1 MKLHYKN
8 PQKVRGSYIWKA
20 DTKFLSEEDLK
31 SKLKSDL
38 NDKNLLDKLVKKYGN
53 KLFLAS
59 GSRKKDEF
67 FVWFSRIKQWANQK
81 NVKTKFSIEPKKSNK
96 DKENENVIDFFDFSN
111 KLNKKFQLKIDFSF
125 DCHETILEVNSNKTK
140 PYNKN
145 SKLYQQYTKSEK
157 YLEQTKEITKLAKS
171 IVGEESNFF
180 KQARKLFD
188 WIIENINYKYPP
200 EIRGVIPTLKNKC
213 GDCGEFNHVFIALCR
228 ILGIPARSVLG
239 MWAIPKEKQGYHAWA
254 EFYLEGVGWI
264 PVDSSVAEGLKN
276 KKDKEFVKFMKKI
289 KNPMNYEFYFGNL
302 DNNRIIFSKG
312 ENILIPNCPKELS
325 QFPAMEDCKSSFMQ
339 PTSIYPHVSGNKK
352 GIFIIDIEAE
362 LDVLA
367 RTHNYR

>member
-8 PQKVRGSYIWKA
+8 PRKVRGSYIWK
-20 DTKFLSEEDLK
+20 TNTHFLSEDDLK
-31 SKLKSDL
+31 SKLKSSL
-38 NDKNLLDKLVKKYGN
+38 NDEKLLEKLVKKYGS

-59 GSRKKDEF
+59 GSGKKDEF
-67 FVWFSRIKQWANQK
+67 FVWLSRIKEWPNQK
-81 NVKTKFSIEPKKSNK
+81 NVKIKFSIKPKKSSN
-96 DKENENVIDFFDFSN
+96 DKENDNLIDFFDFSS
-111 KLNKKFQLKIDFSF
+111 KLNKKFQLKIDFNF
-125 DCHETILEVNSNKTK
+125 DDSDTILEVNPNITK

-145 SKLYQQYTKSEK
+145 SKLFQQYTKSEK
-157 YLEQTKEITKLAKS
+157 YLEQTSEIKKLARK
-171 IVGEESNFF
+171 IVGKEKDFF
-180 KQARKLFD
+180 KQARKIFD
-188 WIIENINYKYPP
+188 WIIENISYKYPP
-200 EIRGVIPTLKNKC
+200 EMRGVIPTLKNKC
-213 GDCGEFNHVFIALCR
+213 GDCGEFNHVFITFCR
-228 ILGIPARSVLG
+228 SLGIPARSVLG
-239 MWAIPKEKQGYHAWA
+239 MWAIPKIKKGYHAWA

-276 KKDKEFVKFMKKI
+276 KEDKEFIKFMKKM
-289 KNPMNYEFYFGNL
+289 KNPMNYDFYFGNL

-325 QFPAMEDCKSSFMQ
+325 QLPMMDDCRSSFMQ
-339 PTSIYPHVSGNKK
+339 PTAVYPHISGNKK